1 MITASEVMDL
11 TSREFPGWELPA
23 HAEPLE
29 KGGSGRSYFRVVSG
43 SRKMVFA
50 RYTDERRENARFV
63 EIARFLATSGVSV
76 PAILRHLPAE
86 GCLWMEDAGPVDL
99 WAFREEPWEVRLP
112 LYRSALE
119 ELAKLHTC
127 ATESFADAP
136 LELEPGF
143 DEALYRWEQG
153 YFFEHCLGGFFQTG
167 DKRLAELASLPALGE
182 IPGRLAG
189 CERVLVH
196 RDFQSQNVIIRDG
209 TAVMIDFQGLRPGV
223 DAYDLASIVFDPYV
237 TLSPAERDE
246 LVSIYRSARD
256 AAGRPLVP
264 GFEEVFHLCALQR
277 LMQALG
283 AYGFLGLKKN
293 KPAFL
298 QHIPA
303 AMRLLDFVVARI
315 PGLAPLSEE
324 IQQHL

>member
-1 MITASEVMDL
+1 MKASEVLEL
-11 TSREFPGWELPA
+11 TKREFPEWGDSA
-23 HAEPLE
+23 SAEALE

-43 SRKMVFA
+43 ARRMVFA

-63 EIARFLATSGVSV
+63 EIARFLTSCGVRV
-76 PAILRHLPAE
+76 PAIHRHLPSE

-99 WAFREEPWEVRLP
+99 WTFRSEPWEVRLP
-112 LYRSALE
+112 HYRSALE
-119 ELAKLHTC
+119 ELAQLHTR
-127 ATESFADAP
+127 ASNSFAAAP

-153 YFFEHCLGGFFQTG
+153 YFFEHCLSGFFRVG
-167 DKRLAELASLPALGE
+167 EARLAELASLPRLLE
-182 IPGRLAG
+182 IPLRLAG

-196 RDFQSQNVIIRDG
+196 RDFQSQNVIIRDAE
-209 TAVMIDFQGLRPGV
+209 AVMIDFQGLRLGV

-237 TLSPAERDE
+237 TLSEAERAE
-246 LVSIYRSARD
+246 LVSIYRAAR
-256 AAGRPLVP
+256 AKNNSPVVS
-264 GFEEVFHLCALQR
+264 GFEEIFHLCALQR

-298 QHIPA
+298 EHIPA
-303 AMRLLDFVVARI
+303 AMRSLDFVVARI
-315 PGLAPLSEE
+315 AGLAPLSEE
-324 IQQHL
+324 LQKHL

>member
-1 MITASEVMDL
+1 MMTASEVIDL
-11 TSREFPGWELPA
+11 TRREFPGWDA
-23 HAEPLE
+23 AAGAEALE
-29 KGGSGRSYFRVVSG
+29 KGGSGRSYFRLVAG
-43 SRKMVFA
+43 AQRMVFA

-63 EIARFLATSGVSV
+63 EIARFLAASGVRV
-76 PAILRHLPAE
+76 PAIYRHLPGE

-99 WAFREEPWEVRLP
+99 WTFREDPWEVRLP
-112 LYRSALE
+112 LYQSALE

-127 ATESFADAP
+127 ATRSFASAR

-153 YFFEHCLGGFFQTG
+153 YFFEHCLGGFFQT
-167 DKRLAELASLPALGE
+167 REERVAELASLPTLAE
-182 IPGRLAG
+182 IPVRLG
-189 CERVLVH
+189 KCERVLVH
-196 RDFQSQNVIIRDG
+196 RDFQSQNVIIRNG

-237 TLSPAERDE
+237 TLSAAERDE
-246 LVSIYRSARD
+246 LVLIYRSARL
-256 AAGRPLVP
+256 AAGRQVVS
-264 GFEEVFHLCALQR
+264 GFDGIFHLCALQR

-303 AMRLLDFVVARI
+303 AMRSLDFVVARI

-324 IQQHL
+324 IQKHL